1 MHEPTLSAGRTSP
14 RVRAFAHSSARDER
28 RHSDRDLR
36 TGAIVAVC
44 GRETKR
50 DSGVRGRH
58 RRMQMWYWHD
68 GVDGWGALWM
78 TLGMAFVWLPLILL
92 LAWALI

>member
-1 MHEPTLSAGRTSP
+1 
-14 RVRAFAHSSARDER
+14 
-28 RHSDRDLR
+28 
-36 TGAIVAVC
+36 
-44 GRETKR
+44 
-50 DSGVRGRH
+50 
-58 RRMQMWYWHD
+58 MWYWHD